1 MQAKA
6 EVLSRCCLPL
16 PHMEPVVC
24 TSQSPWVACSYGT
37 CTKKQIRMWDMA
49 KQTNMSAVV
58 GDIDLHIYLS
68 LFLLQA

>member
-1 MQAKA
+1 M
-6 EVLSRCCLPL
+6 LSALASHGTSRLYLPKSL
-16 PHMEPVVC
+16 GGLQLRYM
-24 TSQSPWVACSYGT
+24 YK
-37 CTKKQIRMWDMA
+37 KKQIRMWDMA